1 VHTKS
6 SMQVCR
12 PETPPLLHARRWASR
27 SAHAVTA
34 MAIHADMRKY
44 HLLTAN
50 CQMFALDMVHYMRS
64 NAATFTKPPT
74 HISYVE
80 RFCHQLQITPLH
92 AFGPIAASIAVSLLL
107 CGISSLTIGLPW
119 WSLDSGRVGI
129 TKFMRSVRCVLM
141 MVAHVQHPIVGGC
154 TNIGTCFFRNSNV
167 RLQLLRGLFALNL
180 MVIVKID
187 SNNWTMVAFEAA
199 MAIANFLAIRLTN
212 RLIVSANPKLDSRTQ
227 SLGVQAPN
235 DRYQRSRHSLGDKGD
250 ETETHSEHHLR
261 SSRAG
266 QSMDCPETVLALSE
280 CAIRHSMASHNSTA
294 RAQHDATHSGADKY
308 FGIAHKPVRCG
319 QPEKI
324 RSSHLELAIAAPTP
338 WKSLRR
344 VRNLFRSKQT

>member
-1 VHTKS
+1 
-6 SMQVCR
+6 MQVCR

-235 DRYQRSRHSLGDKGD
+235 DRYQRSRNITCAPAAQVS
-250 ETETHSEHHLR
+250 
-261 SSRAG
+261 
-266 QSMDCPETVLALSE
+266 PWTVLKL
-280 CAIRHSMASHNSTA
+280 C
-294 RAQHDATHSGADKY
+294 
-308 FGIAHKPVRCG
+308 
-319 QPEKI
+319 
-324 RSSHLELAIAAPTP
+324 
-338 WKSLRR
+338 
-344 VRNLFRSKQT
+344 